1 MEGTVDLYKLKTF
14 RTVGVF
20 LNFNKAAKV
29 LNCAQSTISVQ
40 IKSLEEEI
48 GEFLFKR
55 IKKWVVLT
63 EAGEKM
69 LFYANKLLSMEEEAL
84 ADISSKKNPTGTIRL
99 MVPESIAANYFPTLL
114 QEFLITYPN
123 INFDISNCSQSGL
136 EIELRSESVD
146 LAFLFS
152 VSAEFLNLNSE
163 KIFRE
168 KLVVISSPKN
178 SLVDKKI
185 VDTTDLHSQTLFLP
199 KAGCGYGLFLRQ
211 LLNTDITKPSSIIEF
226 TSSEA
231 IKKCVMNGTGIAVL
245 PAKSIQNE
253 ILNKQIVE
261 LNWMGD
267 LDISVVML
275 WHKNRR
281 ISEPLRNFMGLI
293 RNLKNKK
300 EMNR

>member
-1 MEGTVDLYKLKTF
+1 MDLYKLKTF
-14 RTVGVF
+14 RTAGVF

-48 GEFLFKR
+48 GELLFKR
-55 IKKWVVLT
+55 IKKRVVLT

-99 MVPESIAANYFPTLL
+99 MVPESIAANYFPTLI
-114 QEFLITYPN
+114 QEFLITYPT

-146 LAFLFS
+146 LAILFS
-152 VSAEFLNLNSE
+152 ESADFLNLNSE

-178 SLVDKKI
+178 PLADKKI
-185 VDTTDLHSQTLFLP
+185 IDATDLQSQTLFLP
-199 KAGCGYGLFLRQ
+199 KAGCGYGLLLRQ
-211 LLNTDITKPSSIIEF
+211 LLNTDIINQCQF
-226 TSSEA
+226 
-231 IKKCVMNGTGIAVL
+231 V
-245 PAKSIQNE
+245 
-253 ILNKQIVE
+253 
-261 LNWMGD
+261 
-267 LDISVVML
+267 
-275 WHKNRR
+275 
-281 ISEPLRNFMGLI
+281 
-293 RNLKNKK
+293 
-300 EMNR
+300 

>member
-1 MEGTVDLYKLKTF
+1 MDLYKLKTF

-29 LNCAQSTISVQ
+29 LNCAQSTISAQ

-48 GEFLFKR
+48 GELLFKR
-55 IKKWVVLT
+55 IKKRVVLT

-99 MVPESIAANYFPTLL
+99 MVPESIAANYFPKLI
-114 QEFLITYPN
+114 QEFLITYPT

-136 EIELRSESVD
+136 EVELRSESVD

-152 VSAEFLNLNSE
+152 ESTDFLNLNSE

-168 KLVVISSPKN
+168 KLVAISSPKN
-178 SLVDKKI
+178 PLSDKKK
-185 VDTTDLHSQTLFLP
+185 VDATDLHSQTLFLP
-199 KAGCGYGLFLRQ
+199 KAGCGYGLLLRQ
-211 LLNTDITKPSSIIEF
+211 LLSTDIIKPSSIIEF
-226 TSSEA
+226 TSVEA

-245 PAKSIQNE
+245 PEKSIQKE
-253 ILNKQIVE
+253 IHNQQIIK
-261 LNWMGD
+261 LNWMSG
-267 LDISVVML
+267 LEISVVML
-275 WHKNRR
+275 WYKDRR
-281 ISEPLRNFMGLI
+281 ISETLRYFMDLI
-293 RNLKNKK
+293 RKLEKN
-300 EMNR
+300 